1 MTDKMTFDTVELA
14 SAWLRLAQAVAM
26 SDSESLPQEE
36 EFAYTWGTT
45 CLHISDST
53 LLQIKADW
61 NLPSLSEAVQA
72 VATCNKEMKQAAF
85 QALLTISIADQI
97 FREEESRL
105 LSRIASDWSLSD
117 AEVHD
122 ACIIARGVTNTQPT
136 FKPVN

>member
-1 MTDKMTFDTVELA
+1 MDTDLKFNTVELA

-36 EFAYTWGTT
+36 EFAYTWGTS
-45 CLHISDST
+45 CLQISDET
-53 LLQIKADW
+53 LLQIKTDW
-61 NLPSLSEAVQA
+61 QLPSLTDAVQIVGA
-72 VATCNKEMKQAAF
+72 CSNDMKQAAF

-117 AEVHD
+117 DEVHN
-122 ACIIARGVTNTQPT
+122 ACIIARGVTNT
-136 FKPVN
+136 KPSFTPAS